1 MASMVHLRGGVGPA
15 PDAFKGRCSGCRL
28 GCSAVHAGRGSVRHL
43 RDGSDRPGTTMAAP
57 RGPLSPRLMRA
68 WDEIPRRLRAAPT
81 GGTHRPLP
89 RLDPAT
95 SGSAPVQPE
104 GTEAYP
110 AERGAST
117 LVLVLVCEDTP
128 CAWLASLVTV
138 HL

>member
-1 MASMVHLRGGVGPA
+1 MANMAHLRGGVGPA

-57 RGPLSPRLMRA
+57 A
-68 WDEIPRRLRAAPT
+68 

-89 RLDPAT
+89 RLDP
-95 SGSAPVQPE
+95 VQPE
-104 GTEAYP
+104 GTAAYP
-110 AERGAST
+110 SGRGVST

-128 CAWLASLVTV
+128 CASLASLLMYSVPQAW
-138 HL
+138 